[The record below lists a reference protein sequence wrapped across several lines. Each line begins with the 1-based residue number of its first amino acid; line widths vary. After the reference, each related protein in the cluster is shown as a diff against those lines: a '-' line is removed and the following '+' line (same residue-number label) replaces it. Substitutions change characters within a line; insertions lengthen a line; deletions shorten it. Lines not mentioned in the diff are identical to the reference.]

1 MSKKKRQ
8 LITTADELTWKFN
21 QPVIFLGEWCRLY
34 SRKHIW
40 QKMDSIVAKPYG
52 LGASKKD
59 TDYVNVKKLEKKLFP
74 ELCILLNGYHGTQH
88 NERFWSIIIGH
99 WFRTTLLMLLNRVN
113 TLEQCFLTEEISETT
128 LYHSEYCSLA
138 SPDWSSA
145 FISFNNDQWNNVLN
159 GRIISLLDNINIS
172 LNYYEGENS
181 SFVYQG
187 FKYKAS
193 INDQSFKRKILKWA
207 QIIYSKIATKFVKNT
222 DALIINSYLP
232 IKEEIKLELA
242 LGQWPQMWK
251 KLAPKINLKP
261 DQILRKKLTKQFEYK
276 SESNLEN
283 IIRTLLFELLPVYY
297 LEAHKDLKKIV
308 NKKLWPKSPKFIFTS
323 NNFNTDEVFKL
334 WTAIKVELGTKY
346 YAGQHGNGYFARKHR
361 FPRIEEKT
369 SDKFLT
375 WGWTNGLAKYRPAFI
390 FKTAGRKTD
399 NYNVNGGLLLIET
412 VQSSRLVTW
421 DATSEHDKYFED
433 QKNFVSKL
441 ANEPKHK
448 LTIRLSTHYQ
458 ERKYND
464 DSRWYEFDQSLKIDN
479 GNIAIRHLIADSR
492 LVVHS
497 YDSTGILETLSQN
510 IPTLAFWQNEF
521 DHLLEEAKPYYQTL
535 VDVGILHLSAQSAS
549 DKVNEVW
556 DDISGWWLK
565 SNIQEAKNKFCDVY
579 AKVSPKPI
587 KTMVSILTE
596 DH

>member
-59 TDYVNVKKLEKKLFP
+59 TDYFNVKMLEEKLFP

-99 WFRTTLLMLLNRVN
+99 WFRATLLMLLNRVN

-138 SPDWSSA
+138 SPDWRSA
-145 FISFNNDQWNNVLN
+145 IISFNNDQWNNVLN
-159 GRIISLLDNINIS
+159 GRIINLLDNINIS
-172 LNYYEGENS
+172 LNYYEDENS

-232 IKEEIKLELA
+232 IKEEIKLELS
-242 LGQWPQMWK
+242 LGQWPQMWNVFT
-251 KLAPKINLKP
+251 PKIDLKP
-261 DQILRKKLTKQFEYK
+261 DQILRKNLTKKFEHK
-276 SESNLEN
+276 SENYIEN

-297 LEAHKDLKKIV
+297 LEAQQDLKKIV
-308 NKKLWPKSPKFIFTS
+308 NELPWPKSPKFIFTS
-323 NNFNTDEVFKL
+323 NNFYTDEVFKL

-346 YAGQHGNGYFARKHR
+346 YVGQHGNNYFSRKHQ

-375 WGWTNGLAKYRPAFI
+375 WGWTNGLAKYIPAFI
-390 FKTAGRKTD
+390 FKTAGRKPFS
-399 NYNVNGGLLLIET
+399 YNINGRLLLIET
-412 VQSSRLVTW
+412 VQSRRLVTW

-433 QKNFVSKL
+433 QKKFVSEL

-458 ERKYND
+458 ELKYND

-510 IPTLAFWQNEF
+510 IPTLAFWQNNF
-521 DHLLEEAKPYYQTL
+521 DHLREEVIPEYQML
-535 VDVGILHLSAQSAS
+535 VDAGIVHLSAKSVA
-549 DKVNEVW
+549 DKVNEIWSDVDKW
-556 DDISGWWLK
+556 WSERNVQDARKNFCDIY
-565 SNIQEAKNKFCDVY
+565 AKNCEN
-579 AKVSPKPI
+579 PT
-587 KTMVSILTE
+587 KTLSSFFNKN
-596 DH
+596 

>member
-59 TDYVNVKKLEKKLFP
+59 TDYFNVKMLEEKLFP

-99 WFRTTLLMLLNRVN
+99 WFRATLLMLLNRVN

-138 SPDWSSA
+138 SPDWRSA
-145 FISFNNDQWNNVLN
+145 IISFNNDQWNNVLN
-159 GRIISLLDNINIS
+159 GRIINLLDNINIS
-172 LNYYEGENS
+172 LNYYEDENS

-232 IKEEIKLELA
+232 IKEEIKLELS
-242 LGQWPQMWK
+242 LGQWPQMWNVFT
-251 KLAPKINLKP
+251 PKIDLKP
-261 DQILRKKLTKQFEYK
+261 DQILRKNLTKKFEHK
-276 SESNLEN
+276 SENYIEN

-297 LEAHKDLKKIV
+297 LEAQQDLKKIV
-308 NKKLWPKSPKFIFTS
+308 NELPWPKSPKFIFTS
-323 NNFNTDEVFKL
+323 NNFYTDEVFKL

-346 YAGQHGNGYFARKHR
+346 YVGQHGNNYFSRKHQ

-375 WGWTNGLAKYRPAFI
+375 WGWTNGLAKYIPAFI
-390 FKTAGRKTD
+390 FKTAGRKPFS
-399 NYNVNGGLLLIET
+399 YNINGRLLLIET
-412 VQSSRLVTW
+412 VQSRRLVTW

-433 QKNFVSKL
+433 QKKFVSEL

-458 ERKYND
+458 ELKYND

-510 IPTLAFWQNEF
+510 IPTLAFWQNNF
-521 DHLLEEAKPYYQTL
+521 DHLREEVIPEYQML
-535 VDVGILHLSAQSAS
+535 VDAGIVHLSAKSVA
-549 DKVNEVW
+549 DKVNEIWSDVDKW
-556 DDISGWWLK
+556 WSERNVQDARKNFCDIY
-565 SNIQEAKNKFCDVY
+565 AKNCEN
-579 AKVSPKPI
+579 PT
-587 KTMVSILTE
+587 KTLSSFFSKN
-596 DH
+596 

>member
-8 LITTADELTWKFN
+8 LITTADELAWKFN

-59 TDYVNVKKLEKKLFP
+59 TDYFNVKMLEEKLFP

-99 WFRTTLLMLLNRVN
+99 WFRATLLMLLNRVN

-145 FISFNNDQWNNVLN
+145 IISFNNDQWNNVLN
-159 GRIISLLDNINIS
+159 GRIINLLDNINIS
-172 LNYYEGENS
+172 LNYYEDENS

-232 IKEEIKLELA
+232 IKEEIKLELS
-242 LGQWPQMWK
+242 LGQWPQMWNVFT
-251 KLAPKINLKP
+251 PKIDLKP
-261 DQILRKKLTKQFEYK
+261 DQILRKNLTKKFEHK
-276 SESNLEN
+276 SENYIEN

-297 LEAHKDLKKIV
+297 LEAQQDLKKIV
-308 NKKLWPKSPKFIFTS
+308 NELPWPKSPKFIFTS
-323 NNFNTDEVFKL
+323 NNFYTDEVFKL

-346 YAGQHGNGYFARKHR
+346 YVGQHGNNYFSRKHQ

-375 WGWTNGLAKYRPAFI
+375 WGWTNGLAKYIPAFI
-390 FKTAGRKTD
+390 FKTAGRKPFS
-399 NYNVNGGLLLIET
+399 YNINGRLLLIET
-412 VQSSRLVTW
+412 VQSRRLVTW

-433 QKNFVSKL
+433 QKKFVSEL

-458 ERKYND
+458 ELKYND

-510 IPTLAFWQNEF
+510 IPTLAFWQNNF
-521 DHLLEEAKPYYQTL
+521 DHLREEVIPEYQML
-535 VDVGILHLSAQSAS
+535 VDAGIVHLSAKSVA
-549 DKVNEVW
+549 DKVNEIWSDVDKW
-556 DDISGWWLK
+556 WSERNVQDARKNFCDIY
-565 SNIQEAKNKFCDVY
+565 AKNCEN
-579 AKVSPKPI
+579 PT
-587 KTMVSILTE
+587 KTLSSFFSKN
-596 DH
+596 

>member
-59 TDYVNVKKLEKKLFP
+59 TDYFNVKMLEEKLFP

-99 WFRTTLLMLLNRVN
+99 WFRATLLMLLNRVN

-138 SPDWSSA
+138 SPDWRSA
-145 FISFNNDQWNNVLN
+145 IISFNNDQWNNVLN
-159 GRIISLLDNINIS
+159 GRIINLLDNINIS
-172 LNYYEGENS
+172 LNYYEDENS

-232 IKEEIKLELA
+232 IKEEIKLELS
-242 LGQWPQMWK
+242 LGQWPQMWNVFT
-251 KLAPKINLKP
+251 PKIDLKP
-261 DQILRKKLTKQFEYK
+261 DQILRKNLTKKFEHK
-276 SESNLEN
+276 SENYIEN

-297 LEAHKDLKKIV
+297 LEAQQDLKKIV
-308 NKKLWPKSPKFIFTS
+308 NELPWPKSPKFIFTS
-323 NNFNTDEVFKL
+323 NNFYTDEVFKL

-346 YAGQHGNGYFARKHR
+346 YVGQHGNNYFSRKHQ

-375 WGWTNGLAKYRPAFI
+375 WGWTNGLAKYIPAFI
-390 FKTAGRKTD
+390 FKTAGRKPFS
-399 NYNVNGGLLLIET
+399 YNINGRLLLIET
-412 VQSSRLVTW
+412 VQSRRLVTW

-433 QKNFVSKL
+433 QKKFVSEL
-441 ANEPKHK
+441 ANEPKNK

-458 ERKYND
+458 ELKYND

-510 IPTLAFWQNEF
+510 IPTLAFWQNNF
-521 DHLLEEAKPYYQTL
+521 DHLREEVIPEYQML
-535 VDVGILHLSAQSAS
+535 VDAGIVHLSAKSVA
-549 DKVNEVW
+549 DKVNEIWSDV
-556 DDISGWWLK
+556 DKWWSERNVQDARK
-565 SNIQEAKNKFCDVY
+565 NFCDKYAKNCEN
-579 AKVSPKPI
+579 PT
-587 KTMVSILTE
+587 KTLSSFFSKN
-596 DH
+596 